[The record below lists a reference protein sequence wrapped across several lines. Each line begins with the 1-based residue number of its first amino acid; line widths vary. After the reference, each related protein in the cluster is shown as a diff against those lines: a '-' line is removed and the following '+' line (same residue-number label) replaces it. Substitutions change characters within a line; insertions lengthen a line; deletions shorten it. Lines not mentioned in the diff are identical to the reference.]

1 MADAALNPALR
12 QIAEQYLNRSLEAQE
27 EATLLRLQQGFQ
39 GQAAT
44 PSATQSLDAV
54 EQARRQV
61 QAAIGQGQAQ
71 AASGMRTLLETIQ
84 TSSAQAL
91 EVQDREEQ
99 AILALLEH
107 CKTLSDLRP
116 AALNPELAQLQPG
129 NQLALTQIAA
139 HLAGLAKQEVEQCFN
154 QQFGPL
160 VTQLQD
166 LIQRINAQEAAKA
179 APGNNGGLDN
189 GGANAPAVP
198 NHAGNPAAGSTTNAG
213 AATQNTQT
221 EQASGVHEPS
231 GGSSMQ

>member
-1 MADAALNPALR
+1 MADATLNPALR

-39 GQAAT
+39 GRSAT
-44 PSATQSLDAV
+44 TPATQSLDAV

-61 QAAIGQGQAQ
+61 QSAIGQGQAQ
-71 AASGMRTLLETIQ
+71 ATSGMRNILETIQ
-84 TSSAQAL
+84 ASSAQAL
-91 EVQDREEQ
+91 DVQEKEEQ
-99 AILALLEH
+99 AILALLES

-116 AALNPELAQLQPG
+116 ATLNPDLAQLQPG

-139 HLAGLAKQEVEQCFN
+139 HLAGLAKQEVENCFN

-166 LIQRINAQEAAKA
+166 LIQRINAQETAKA
-179 APGNNGGLDN
+179 AQGSNSGNNGSADAT
-189 GGANAPAVP
+189 ANS
-198 NHAGNPAAGSTTNAG
+198 AGNSPAHSANDACAG
-213 AATQNTQT
+213 AATSPSHT
-221 EQASGVHEPS
+221 EQSGGVHEPS